1 MTLPTEIK
9 EFGHRF
15 AKEYRAIRKAIEK
28 YDRIV
33 VYRHIKPDFDAMGTQ
48 MGLYTFLKDNFP
60 AKDIH
65 FVGDNHVTF
74 TPRLF
79 PETERLNDEWIA
91 KGPFLAIVVDVGDRE
106 RIADPRFEKAEAVV
120 KFDHHPFKGTE
131 IAKYPVLFEEAAAAS
146 EIVAD
151 FCLSWSGRWMSKEA
165 AHYFYIGIVG
175 DSGRFMY
182 SSTSTHTFAVAME
195 LLREGIDLPRLYR
208 SMYVKN
214 IDDLKSTA
222 YVLSHF
228 RVSEHG
234 VAYYTLDAKTQEELK
249 ITPER
254 GKENVNVF
262 SNIDGI
268 GIWCS
273 ITEDPNPKDYCWR
286 ISIRSK
292 MLDIAP
298 IAFKWG
304 GGGHPQASGAKIKDL
319 SELDAFIGDLDALLK
334 EHPEAK

>member
-48 MGLYTFLKDNFP
+48 MGLCTFLKDNFP

-106 RIADPRFEKAEAVV
+106 RIADPRFEKAETVV

-273 ITEDPNPKDYCWR
+273 FTEDPNPKDYCWR

-298 IAFKWG
+298 VAFKWG

-334 EHPEAK
+334 EHPEAR

>member
-1 MTLPTEIK
+1 MSLPAEIRD
-9 EFGHRF
+9 FARRF
-15 AKEYRAIRKAIEK
+15 QKEYREIHRLIEK
-28 YDRIV
+28 FDRIV
-33 VYRHIKPDFDAMGTQ
+33 IYRHIKPDYDAMGTQ
-48 MGLYTFLKDNFP
+48 MGLFTFLTDNFP
-60 AKDIH
+60 GKDIH
-65 FVGDNHVTF
+65 FVGDNHVSF

-79 PETERLNDEWIA
+79 PETERLNDEWLS
-91 KGPFLAIVVDVGDRE
+91 KGEFLAVVVDVGDKE
-106 RIADPRFEKAEAVV
+106 RIADPRFERAAEIV
-120 KFDHHPFKGTE
+120 KFDHHPFRGE
-131 IAKYPVLFEEAAAAS
+131 DIADVAVLDEEKAAAS
-146 EIVAD
+146 EIVAS
-151 FCLSWSGRWMSKEA
+151 FCLAWPGKWMSKEA
-165 AHYFYIGIVG
+165 ARYFYIGIVG
-175 DSGRFMY
+175 DTGRFMY
-182 SSTSTHTFAVAME
+182 SSTNEHTFAVAKE
-195 LLREGIDLPRLYR
+195 LLKEGFDLPSLYR
-208 SMYVKN
+208 SMYVKQ

-222 YVLSHF
+222 YVLNNFKISP
-228 RVSEHG
+228 HG

-292 MLDIAP
+292 MLDISP

-304 GGGHPQASGAKIKDL
+304 CGGHAQASGAKIKDL
-319 SELDAFIGDLDALLK
+319 TELEAFIADLDALLR